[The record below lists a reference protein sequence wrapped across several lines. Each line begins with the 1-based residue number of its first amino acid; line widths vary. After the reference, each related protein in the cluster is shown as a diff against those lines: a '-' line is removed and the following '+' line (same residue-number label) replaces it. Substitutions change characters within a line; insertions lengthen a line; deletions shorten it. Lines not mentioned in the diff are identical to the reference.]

1 MPRKYIP
8 KPTSDIGKMRTFS
21 EELVMKS
28 KGTLVAPK
36 VIMDRI
42 QVLAPEAITT
52 LENLMLNSKADSVRL
67 KAALEV
73 LGLAG
78 YTKENKLTI
87 TTQVEEM
94 DDTSLNSRLNEL
106 LMQAGSVVIDS
117 ESKDITPK
125 PDPIH

>member
-8 KPTSDIGKMRTFS
+8 KPTSDTGKMRTFS

-106 LMQAGSVVIDS
+106 LLQAGSVVIDS

-125 PDPIH
+125 EMH